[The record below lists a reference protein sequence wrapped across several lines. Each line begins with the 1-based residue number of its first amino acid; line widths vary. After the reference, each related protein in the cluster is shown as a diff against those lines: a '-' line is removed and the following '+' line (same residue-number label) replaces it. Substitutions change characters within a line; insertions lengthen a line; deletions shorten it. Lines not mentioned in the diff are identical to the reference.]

1 MLGVTLTPSRPTTL
15 IQKQR
20 VIGIKKSC
28 RNNDLLGRTQK

>member
-1 MLGVTLTPSRPTTL
+1 VLGVTLTLIRPTTL

-28 RNNDLLGRTQK
+28 PNNDSLGRTQQ